1 MKYDTT
7 IFWMGPSLIIIT
19 FILFGGII
27 GQMIANDIIMSKE
40 CKLKYPNEKF
50 CDYVQDGVECGYNCI
65 DLDLRFYHYERG
77 GIFATDDCVCI
88 NQDNEIIK
96 LY

>member
-19 FILFGGII
+19 LIAFGIFIGYD
-27 GQMIANDIIMSKE
+27 MIDAITTSKE
-40 CKLKYPNEKF
+40 CKLKYPNEEF
-50 CDYVQDGVECGYNCI
+50 CGYVQDGVECGYNCI
-65 DLDLRFYHYERG
+65 DLNLNFYHYERG
-77 GIFATDDCVCI
+77 GLFATDDCVCI

>member
-40 CKLKYPNEKF
+40 CKLKYPNVKF
-50 CDYVQDGVECGYNCI
+50 CDYV
-65 DLDLRFYHYERG
+65 
-77 GIFATDDCVCI
+77 
-88 NQDNEIIK
+88 
-96 LY
+96 